1 MEIDR
6 KIDKE
11 VPNLLVRYRGEVEE
25 SVREGVR
32 EALLRHKREGNSV
45 AVWRDGRVVILSPD
59 EIPVTSE

>member
-11 VPNLLVRYRGEVEE
+11 VPNLLVKYRGEVEE